1 MEVGGKLYPAS
12 GVERD
17 SCPPTLGIGHRAL
30 VTLTHAPCPIPHA
43 QKLHPASGVEFFISA
58 VLELKLLNIKISMSD
73 TKFTAPV
80 AQESLHLKLSERSPV
95 FSLREKI
102 LAIRNSLRPGQ
113 QQMADWQSGPLAIS
127 AVPGAGKSTGMA
139 AAAAIAIARQYE
151 RSSSRRQLVVVTFTR
166 SAAANIKAKIRKFL
180 RDDLSLPQTGFFVYT
195 LHGLALNI
203 ASRHPDLS
211 GLQLEN
217 VTLITPT
224 QTHRFIRT
232 AVEQWIANNPGIYLR
247 LLEGHQ
253 FDGEETERLRRQSVL
268 RTEVLPELANTVIHE
283 AKSSGIS
290 PEKLREWSKQT
301 TDEYAILS
309 VAAGLYEQY
318 QNLMRS
324 RDFIDYDDMILAA
337 LRVLENDSARRIEQ
351 NQIFAVFEDEAQDS
365 SPLQTQLL
373 EILASDGGYEGMNTD
388 AMNRVS
394 THSPLNLV
402 RVGDPNQAINSTFT
416 PADPIYF
423 RQFCE
428 ECDRIQRLATMDQ
441 AGRSTRIIIE
451 AANFALK
458 WINNQSL
465 AKTNNGQQTP
475 DNRQVPFRLQ
485 TIRPVETNDPQ
496 NNANPAPVGRGLELY
511 TPRDIHHTVE
521 LLSQRVIELFGEDPT
536 QNSAA
541 ILVREN
547 RQGRWLGE
555 ALTSVCKEHNIT
567 LYDVGERDRRSHVP
581 QEILALLQFCDRPH
595 SPDYLK
601 AALEALVQRQLIPTQ
616 DLNALASLPE
626 EFLYPGPLAA
636 PQPETVQKAARLC
649 RNLLRARLELPLYQ
663 LISFLAL
670 TLNYDQAEL
679 ATADKLAERV
689 NQQIAGNSSMGGML
703 SALSEIVSS
712 ERFEPVET
720 EDSEERYTRRGQ
732 LTIITMHK
740 AKGLDWDYVFLPF
753 LHENLIPG
761 RFWVPPQSQFLGDF
775 TLSEV
780 ARAQIRAALHGEF
793 TIPDVTQA
801 WEQAKH
807 LKISE
812 EYRLL
817 YVAMT
822 RAKRLVW
829 MSAAQKAPF
838 TWSKPDNLQEQAPC
852 PVFPALKR
860 QFPECVMN
868 LAVMAKQA

>member
-1 MEVGGKLYPAS
+1 
-12 GVERD
+12 
-17 SCPPTLGIGHRAL
+17 
-30 VTLTHAPCPIPHA
+30 
-43 QKLHPASGVEFFISA
+43 
-58 VLELKLLNIKISMSD
+58 MSD
-73 TKFTAPV
+73 PKFTAPV
-80 AQESLHLKLSERSPV
+80 VQELLDSELSERSPIP
-95 FSLREKI
+95 SLQEKI

-151 RSSSRRQLVVVTFTR
+151 RPSSRRQLVVVTFTR

-203 ASRHPDLS
+203 ANRHSDLS

-217 VTLITPT
+217 VILITPT
-224 QTHRFIRT
+224 QSHRFIRT
-232 AVEQWIANNPGIYLR
+232 AVEQWIVNNPDVYLR

-290 PEKLREWSKQT
+290 PELLREWSKQT

-337 LRVLENDSARRIEQ
+337 LRVLENDSARHIEQ

-373 EILASDGGYEGMNTD
+373 EILAS
-388 AMNRVS
+388 NREYQRENS
-394 THSPLNLV
+394 SLPTPNSPLPTQHSALNLV

-428 ECDRIQRLATMDQ
+428 ECDRIERLATMDR

-458 WINNQSL
+458 WINNQWL
-465 AKTNNGQQTP
+465 ATTKTNNKQQIP

-485 TIRPVETNDPQ
+485 TIRPVEVGDPQ
-496 NNANPAPVGRGLELY
+496 ANANPAPVGQGLELY

-536 QNSAA
+536 KNSAA

-547 RQGRWLGE
+547 RQGRWLAE
-555 ALTSVCKEHNIT
+555 ALTPLCKEHKIT

-626 EFLYPGPLAA
+626 EFLYPGPLAV

-780 ARAQIRAALHGEF
+780 ARAQIRATLHEESV
-793 TIPDVTQA
+793 IPDVSQA
-801 WEQAKH
+801 WEVAKN
-807 LKISE
+807 LKTSE

-822 RAKRLVW
+822 RAKLLLW

-860 QFPECVMN
+860 QFPECVVN
-868 LAVMAKQA
+868 LAAMSKQV

>member
-1 MEVGGKLYPAS
+1 MRSL
-12 GVERD
+12 
-17 SCPPTLGIGHRAL
+17 
-30 VTLTHAPCPIPHA
+30 IPNL
-43 QKLHPASGVEFFISA
+43 Q
-58 VLELKLLNIKISMSD
+58 
-73 TKFTAPV
+73 
-80 AQESLHLKLSERSPV
+80 
-95 FSLREKI
+95 EKI
-102 LAIRNSLRPGQ
+102 LGIRNSLRPGQ
-113 QQMADWQSGPLAIS
+113 QQMADWESGPLAIS

-151 RSSSRRQLVVVTFTR
+151 RSSLRRHLVVVTFTR

-180 RDDLSLPQTGFFVYT
+180 RDDLFIPQTGFFVYT

-203 ASRHPDLS
+203 ASRHSDLS

-224 QTHRFIRT
+224 QSNRFIRT
-232 AVEQWIANNPGIYLR
+232 AVEQWIGNNPGIYLR

-290 PEKLREWSKQT
+290 PEKLREWSKQI

-351 NQIFAVFEDEAQDS
+351 NQVFAVFEDEAQDS

-373 EILASDGGYEGMNTD
+373 EILASNGGDNSSLPSTD
-388 AMNRVS
+388 AINRVS
-394 THSPLNLV
+394 PNSPLNLV

-428 ECDRIQRLATMDQ
+428 RCDRIKRLATMDQ

-465 AKTNNGQQTP
+465 ATTNNKLQTL

-485 TIRPVETNDPQ
+485 TIRPVEVNDPQ
-496 NNANPAPVGRGLELY
+496 TNANPAAVGRGLERY
-511 TPRDIHHTVE
+511 TPHDIHHTVE

-536 QNSAA
+536 KNSAA

-547 RQGRWLGE
+547 RQGRWLAE
-555 ALTSVCKEHNIT
+555 ALTFVCKEHNII

-581 QEILALLQFCDRPH
+581 QEILGLLQFCDRPH

-626 EFLYPGPLAA
+626 EFLYPGPLAV
-636 PQPETVQKAARLC
+636 PQPETVEKAARLC
-649 RNLLRARLELPLYQ
+649 RSLLRARLELPLYQ

-720 EDSEERYTRRGQ
+720 EDSEERYTRPGQ

-761 RFWVPPQSQFLGDF
+761 RFWVPPQKQFLGDF

-780 ARAQIRAALHGEF
+780 ARAQIRAALHGES
-793 TIPDVTQA
+793 TIPNVTQA
-801 WEQAKH
+801 WEQAKN

-868 LAVMAKQA
+868 LGTDKK

>member
-1 MEVGGKLYPAS
+1 MPQEHLDSEVL
-12 GVERD
+12 
-17 SCPPTLGIGHRAL
+17 
-30 VTLTHAPCPIPHA
+30 
-43 QKLHPASGVEFFISA
+43 
-58 VLELKLLNIKISMSD
+58 
-73 TKFTAPV
+73 
-80 AQESLHLKLSERSPV
+80 ERSPV
-95 FSLREKI
+95 SSLRAEAI
-102 LAIRNSLRPGQ
+102 ARIRNSLRPGQ

-151 RSSSRRQLVVVTFTR
+151 GFAQSGSSSRRQLVVVTFTR
-166 SAAANIKAKIRKFL
+166 SAAANIKAKIRKYL

-211 GLQLEN
+211 GLQLEYA
-217 VTLITPT
+217 TLITPT
-224 QTHRFIRT
+224 QSHRFIRT
-232 AVEQWIANNPGIYLR
+232 AVEQWIANNPERYLR

-290 PEKLREWSKQT
+290 QELLQQWSQQT
-301 TDEYAILS
+301 TDRYAILS

-351 NQIFAVFEDEAQDS
+351 NQVFAVFEDEAQDS

-373 EILASDGGYEGMNTD
+373 EILASNSEEDANTQRRSD
-388 AMNRVS
+388 TGTRRI
-394 THSPLNLV
+394 TPHSPLNLV

-428 ECDRIQRLATMDQ
+428 ECDRIQRLATMDR

-458 WINNQSL
+458 WVNNQWS
-465 AKTNNGQQTP
+465 ATNPQSPLPKDAMNRVSTFP
-475 DNRQVPFRLQ
+475 DVDNRQVPFRLQ
-485 TIRPVETNDPQ
+485 TILPVDASDPQ
-496 NNANPAPVGRGLELY
+496 TNANPAPVGLGLELY
-511 TPRDIHHTVE
+511 TPRDIFHTVE
-521 LLSQRVIELFGEDPT
+521 LLSQRAIELFGKDPT
-536 QNSAA
+536 KNSAA

-547 RQGRWLGE
+547 RQGRWLAE
-555 ALTSVCKEHNIT
+555 VLAPVCKEHNIT

-626 EFLYPGPLAA
+626 EFLYPSPLAA
-636 PQPETVQKAARLC
+636 PQAEPVQKAAHLC
-649 RNLLRARLELPLYQ
+649 RSLLRARLELPLYQ

-689 NQQIAGNSSMGGML
+689 NQQIASNSSMRSML

-740 AKGLDWDYVFLPF
+740 AKGLDWDYVFIPF

-780 ARAQIRAALHGEF
+780 ARAQIRAALHGES

-801 WEQAKH
+801 WELAKQ
-807 LKISE
+807 LKTSE

-822 RAKRLVW
+822 RAKVLLW

-838 TWSKPDNLQEQAPC
+838 TWSKPENLQEQAPC
-852 PVFPALKR
+852 PVFGALKR
-860 QFPECVMN
+860 QFPQCVVTSAMI
-868 LAVMAKQA
+868 AK

>member
-1 MEVGGKLYPAS
+1 MRS
-12 GVERD
+12 
-17 SCPPTLGIGHRAL
+17 
-30 VTLTHAPCPIPHA
+30 PIPNL
-43 QKLHPASGVEFFISA
+43 Q
-58 VLELKLLNIKISMSD
+58 
-73 TKFTAPV
+73 
-80 AQESLHLKLSERSPV
+80 
-95 FSLREKI
+95 EKI
-102 LAIRNSLRPGQ
+102 LGIRNSLRPGQ
-113 QQMADWQSGPLAIS
+113 QQMADWESGPLAIS

-151 RSSSRRQLVVVTFTR
+151 RSSLRRHLVVVTFTR

-180 RDDLSLPQTGFFVYT
+180 RDNLSIPQTGFFVYT

-203 ASRHPDLS
+203 ASRHSDLS

-224 QTHRFIRT
+224 QSNRFIRT

-290 PEKLREWSKQT
+290 PEKLREWSKQI

-309 VAAGLYEQY
+309 VAAGLYQQY

-351 NQIFAVFEDEAQDS
+351 NQVFAVFEDEAQDS

-373 EILASDGGYEGMNTD
+373 EILASDGEDEGDGGDNSSLLTP
-388 AMNRVS
+388 NS
-394 THSPLNLV
+394 SLLTPHSPLPTPHSPLNLV

-428 ECDRIQRLATMDQ
+428 GCDRIKRLATMDQ

-465 AKTNNGQQTP
+465 ATTNHKQQTP
-475 DNRQVPFRLQ
+475 NNRQVPFRLQ
-485 TIRPVETNDPQ
+485 TIRPVEVNDPQ
-496 NNANPAPVGRGLELY
+496 TNANPAAVGRGLELY

-536 QNSAA
+536 KNSAA

-547 RQGRWLGE
+547 RQGRWLAE
-555 ALTSVCKEHNIT
+555 ALTSVCKEHNII

-581 QEILALLQFCDRPH
+581 QEILGLLQFCDRPH

-626 EFLYPGPLAA
+626 EFLYPGPLVVA
-636 PQPETVQKAARLC
+636 QPETVEKAARLC
-649 RNLLRARLELPLYQ
+649 RSLLRARLELPLYQ

-720 EDSEERYTRRGQ
+720 EDSEERYTRPGQ

-761 RFWVPPQSQFLGDF
+761 RFWVPPQKQFLGDF

-780 ARAQIRAALHGEF
+780 ARAQIRAALHGES
-793 TIPDVTQA
+793 TIPNVTQA

-838 TWSKPDNLQEQAPC
+838 TWSKPENLQEQAPC

-868 LAVMAKQA
+868 LAVMTK